1 LAPSIGTV
9 LNICMPISRGK
20 ALKGKS
26 SKMLSGV

>member
-1 LAPSIGTV
+1 V

>member
-1 LAPSIGTV
+1 
-9 LNICMPISRGK
+9 MPISRGK